1 MNKVL
6 KIQIIILLCLV
17 LISVFV
23 RFGCNAAGPNTGDPS
38 LQDTNPTEPSAEPTD
53 PTYTDPTDA
62 PTEPPTEAPT
72 DPPPTE
78 PEIVLTFGED
88 FSLESREYFLFDV
101 NRDKVLFSSGDL
113 EKKVYP
119 ASVTK
124 LFSSYVALQ
133 YLDPEDVVT
142 AGQEVNLVGSGSSLA
157 YIQKGEKIT
166 VEKLVEGML
175 IPSGN
180 DAAYALAVATA
191 RAASG
196 DPDMGISAALKYF
209 ATLMNE
215 EAAKQGMTGTHFTN
229 PDGYHEMEHYTCL
242 NDLITIAKLAMSNEV
257 IMRYT
262 GTYSDKVNHS
272 TGDVSVWTNTNALV
286 NKDSEYYCENALG
299 LKTGHTSWAG
309 FCLLSAFEV
318 NGEKIIIGSFACI
331 RPEDRFI
338 DTLKIY
344 EVYLEAIMQ

>member
-1 MNKVL
+1 MSKLL
-6 KIQIIILLCLV
+6 KIQVVTLLCLV
-17 LISVFV
+17 AFSIFV
-23 RFGCNAAGPNTGDPS
+23 RLGVINGATNAGGS
-38 LQDTNPTEPSAEPTD
+38 LQQSTQNQVTD
-53 PTYTDPTDA
+53 PTETKPVETEPTETE
-62 PTEPPTEAPT
+62 PQQTEPPA
-72 DPPPTE
+72 TE
-78 PEIVLTFGED
+78 PEIQLTFGDD
-88 FSLESREYFLFDV
+88 FSLESREYFLYHMSS
-101 NRDKVLFSSGDL
+101 DKVLFSSGDL
-113 EKKVYP
+113 IKRVYP

-142 AGQEVNLVGSGSSLA
+142 VGQEVNLVGSGSSLA

-191 RAASG
+191 RAESG
-196 DPDMGISAALKYF
+196 NPNMGISEALKHF
-209 ATLMNE
+209 ADLMNQ
-215 EAAKQGMTGTHFTN
+215 EAAENGMTGSHFTN

-242 NDLITIAKLAMSNEV
+242 TDLITIAKLALNNEV

-262 GTYSDKVNHS
+262 GVYSDKVSHS
-272 TGDVSVWTNTNALV
+272 TGDTSVWTNTNALV
-286 NKDSEYYCENALG
+286 NKDSQYYCENALG

-318 NGEKIIIGSFACI
+318 DGEQIIIGSFACV

-344 EVYLEAIMQ
+344 EVYLDAVME